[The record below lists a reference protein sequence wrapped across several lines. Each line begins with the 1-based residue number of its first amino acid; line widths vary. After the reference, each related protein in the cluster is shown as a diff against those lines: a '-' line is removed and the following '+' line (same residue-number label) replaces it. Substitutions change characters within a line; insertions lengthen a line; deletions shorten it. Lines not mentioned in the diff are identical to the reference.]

1 MTRTPTDDST
11 LFTDPYRGL
20 RVVVTG
26 GGSGIGRAAAARF
39 LELGAQVAVIDL
51 DPSSAPEGS
60 VRVRADIADRAQVEQ
75 AVAEC
80 AQQLGGIDVVVNNA
94 GVSAVGDVTANDDA
108 EWARVL
114 SVNVTAIARVS
125 AAALP
130 HLRASEHAAIVNMS
144 SIAATAGLQERVL
157 YSATKG
163 AVQAMTMAMATDHL
177 ADGIRV
183 NCVNPGTVATEFVD
197 RMLQNFPD
205 PVAERKALD
214 ARQPTGRMVIPQEVA
229 ETVVFLASPLNTST
243 TGTSLA
249 VDGGMHGL
257 RARPRPASTSNQ
269 ESRT

>member
-20 RVVVTG
+20 QVLVTG

-51 DPSSAPEGS
+51 DPAGAPEGTA
-60 VRVRADIADRAQVEQ
+60 RVRADISDRAQVDR
-75 AVAEC
+75 AVGEC
-80 AQQLGGIDVVVNNA
+80 ADALGGIDVVVNNA

-214 ARQPTGRMVIPQEVA
+214 ARQPTGRMVTPQEVA

>member
-1 MTRTPTDDST
+1 MTRTQTDDST
-11 LFTDPYRGL
+11 LFADPYRGL

-26 GGSGIGRAAAARF
+26 GGSGISRAAAARF

-51 DPSSAPEGS
+51 DPAGAPEGTA
-60 VRVRADIADRAQVEQ
+60 RVQADISDRAQVER
-75 AVAEC
+75 AVGEC
-80 AQQLGGIDVVVNNA
+80 ADALGGIDVVVNNA
-94 GVSAVGDVTANDDA
+94 GISAVGDVTANDDA

-214 ARQPTGRMVIPQEVA
+214 ARQPTGRMVTPQEVA

>member
-1 MTRTPTDDST
+1 MTRTPTDDSIS
-11 LFTDPYRGL
+11 FTDPYRGL
-20 RVVVTG
+20 AVVVTG
-26 GGSGIGRAAAARF
+26 GGAGIGRAAAARF

-51 DPSSAPEGS
+51 DPAGAPEGTA
-60 VRVRADIADRAQVEQ
+60 RVQADISDRAQVDR
-75 AVAEC
+75 AVGGCAE
-80 AQQLGGIDVVVNNA
+80 ALGGIDVVVNNA

-125 AAALP
+125 APALP

-144 SIAATAGLQERVL
+144 SIAATAGTQERAL

-214 ARQPTGRMVIPQEVA
+214 ARQPTGRMVTPQEVA

>member
-20 RVVVTG
+20 QVLVTG

-39 LELGAQVAVIDL
+39 LELGAQVAVIDP
-51 DPSSAPEGS
+51 DPAGAPEGTAS
-60 VRVRADIADRAQVEQ
+60 VRADISDRAQVDR
-75 AVAEC
+75 AVGEC
-80 AQQLGGIDVVVNNA
+80 ADALGGIEVVVNNA

-114 SVNVTAIARVS
+114 SVNVTAIARVG

-214 ARQPTGRMVIPQEVA
+214 ARQPPGRMVTPQEVA